1 MDVKKITKL
10 YVEEIKRYQKN
21 EDITPLLTKL
31 QKSELYFMKDADI
44 KELAEMYAMELIDCI
59 DVLKSKGLL

>member
-1 MDVKKITKL
+1 
-10 YVEEIKRYQKN
+10 
-21 EDITPLLTKL
+21 
-31 QKSELYFMKDADI
+31 MKDADI

>member
-21 EDITPLLTKL
+21 EDITPLLSKL
-31 QKSELYFMKDADI
+31 QKNELYFMKDADI
-44 KELAEMYAMELIDCI
+44 KELAEMYARELIDCI